1 MAPLSGSVTV
11 NYPVVTLPASG
22 PESYPS
28 DSVDPIHLHSKSTS
42 VHTVTSR
49 FASAPGD
56 AQVQKVTGPG
66 ALKTRGHHTATTQPA
81 QAAGCST
88 TTTQAKLHPSN
99 QAIISTLSD
108 TRRCLNEK
116 ESLSLAQNQ
125 NQNQLTPKCTGRVA

>member
-11 NYPVVTLPASG
+11 YYPVVTLPASG

-56 AQVQKVTGPG
+56 AQVQKVTGPV

-88 TTTQAKLHPSN
+88 TTQAKLHPNN
-99 QAIISTLSD
+99 QASISTLSD
-108 TRRCLNEK
+108 TRRCLDEK

>member
-66 ALKTRGHHTATTQPA
+66 ALKTRGHHTASTSRRLLNNNNTGQVAPKQPGHH
-81 QAAGCST
+81 Q
-88 TTTQAKLHPSN
+88 HP
-99 QAIISTLSD
+99 L
-108 TRRCLNEK
+108 
-116 ESLSLAQNQ
+116 
-125 NQNQLTPKCTGRVA
+125 